1 MGNEEKPTS
10 KEEYEKIL
18 DTLNHFESGCQGF
31 YDTTYVPFKELTES
45 QLKSIC
51 DIVPSLEVFED
62 DHLSV
67 KYKTC
72 YSDHLK
78 MLDMIKD
85 MIKNNKN
92 KKLHFYNIQRRN
104 RICS

>member
-51 DIVPSLEVFED
+51 DIVPSLAD
-62 DHLSV
+62 LKTTIYQLS
-67 KYKTC
+67 
-72 YSDHLK
+72 
-78 MLDMIKD
+78 IKRV
-85 MIKNNKN
+85 
-92 KKLHFYNIQRRN
+92 IQT
-104 RICS
+104 I